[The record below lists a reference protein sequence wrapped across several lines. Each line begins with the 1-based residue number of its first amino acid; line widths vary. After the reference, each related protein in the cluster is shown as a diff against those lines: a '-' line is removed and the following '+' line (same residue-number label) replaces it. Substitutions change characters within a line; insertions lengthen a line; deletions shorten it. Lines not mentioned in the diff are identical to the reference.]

1 MLHRLLQGLRAL
13 FAFAQPVEIESAA
26 RYLSPEQLT
35 LFRQMRRGEQLHSLR
50 VLRDVLA
57 AGDGAPDSAMP
68 DLAVAALLHDV
79 GKTRYPLA
87 LWQKTLPV
95 LVRPLLPD
103 LFRRL
108 SAGDP
113 RRWWQRPFVVY
124 SHHPVWSAELL
135 AATGASSAAIWLVAH
150 HQEQAEQWQNHVL
163 FPLLKRLQAADD
175 TN

>member
-1 MLHRLLQGLRAL
+1 MLRRLLQGLHAL
-13 FAFAQPVEIESAA
+13 FAFAQPISLDLAA
-26 RYLSPEQLT
+26 RYLSPEQLR
-35 LFRQMRRGEQLHSLR
+35 LFGQMRRGEQLHSLR

-57 AGDGAPDSAMP
+57 AGDTPP

-95 LVRPLLPD
+95 LVRPLFPG
-103 LFRRL
+103 LFNRF

-113 RRWWQRPFVVY
+113 RRWWLRPFVVY
-124 SHHPVWSAELL
+124 VHHPAWSAELL
-135 AATGASSAAIWLVAH
+135 TAADASPATIWLAAH
-150 HQEQAEQWQNHVL
+150 HQERAEQWHNHEL